1 MAFDFSTLVT
11 DRSPEDLQA
20 LRDLL
25 ATPMADWTAEQLAE
39 FNRAASKGAYNYT
52 DLNRVTA
59 CMDYLNEV
67 LTGLGYVT
75 GFQKIVVNPEPE
87 PVVPLPAGYT
97 ELEYVEGDGDSYIN
111 TLYFPSNLTRVV
123 CDFQLT
129 VDNGA
134 HEVIFGARAANSTN
148 AFVLG
153 YTGHSNKN
161 WRADFGYSQQSFPAE
176 VTATGRHTADMD
188 GRTCTIDDSQTVQS
202 PQQTFTSD
210 FPLFVFGNN
219 SGGTLNGCAPARVF
233 SCLIYE
239 NGALTHRYY
248 PCKSPS
254 GEVGLYDVVDNTFL
268 SNSGTGTFS
277 AGPDVVYPEPGPDP
291 YTWYEEDIPTTT
303 QMQRYLSNVAALRG
317 ALELP
322 EDTVAL
328 PADLTG
334 MTQSEANAIEGVL
347 GIIQGWLQNM
357 AAAWFYAGDLYAG
370 EV

>member
-1 MAFDFSTLVT
+1 MAFDFSTLIT

-25 ATPMADWTAEQLAE
+25 ATPMADWTAEQLAQ
-39 FNRAASKGAYNYT
+39 FNQAISKGAYNYT

-67 LTGLGYVT
+67 LTGLGYET

-277 AGPDVVYPEPGPDP
+277 AGPDVVYPEPEPGPDP
-291 YTWYEEDIPTTT
+291 
-303 QMQRYLSNVAALRG
+303 
-317 ALELP
+317 
-322 EDTVAL
+322 
-328 PADLTG
+328 
-334 MTQSEANAIEGVL
+334 
-347 GIIQGWLQNM
+347 
-357 AAAWFYAGDLYAG
+357 
-370 EV
+370 